1 MREELE
7 IELVKKYPDIF
18 RFHGGD
24 PKETCMAWGCE
35 HDDGWYD
42 LLDNLCGYITSTC
55 RGNMVVQYKKDY
67 VKTDEEKK
75 AEQETGLKN
84 AHIPAPKF
92 RFLQVKEKFAGL
104 RIYFD
109 MYHDIPEEELAKY
122 DDEDYNKQSDR
133 YWRDVDSA
141 VNFTEYLSHKTCE
154 VCGKKGKVYRS
165 GWWKTL
171 CEDHKGNRIEISLDE
186 MP

>member
-1 MREELE
+1 MKEELE

-24 PKETCMAWGCE
+24 PKKTCMAWGCE

-42 LLDNLCGYITSTC
+42 LIDNLCEYITSVC
-55 RGNMVVQYKKDY
+55 RGDMVVKYREDY

-75 AEQETGLKN
+75 FEQESGLKN
-84 AHIPAPKF
+84 AHIPVPQP

-109 MYHDIPEEELAKY
+109 MYDDTPIEQLEKY
-122 DDEDYNKQSDR
+122 DNEDYCNQRDR
-133 YWRDVDSA
+133 YWNYVDNA
-141 VNFTEYLSHKTCE
+141 IQFTEYLSHKTCE
-154 VCGKKGKVYRS
+154 VCGKRGKVYRN

-171 CEDHKGNRIEISLDE
+171 CEDHKGDRIDISLDE